1 MKMVKNTT
9 TSTKRKDGLYKISDI
24 LQKRHG
30 LVSRDRKIDFEDL
43 MKMKKL
49 ELCRIIAS
57 QEGTYKKLK
66 NLYLTEILNH
76 NATKRKYGVFR

>member
-1 MKMVKNTT
+1 MVKNTT

-57 QEGTYKKLK
+57 
-66 NLYLTEILNH
+66 
-76 NATKRKYGVFR
+76 